1 MMSEQAEKTNV
12 GGQAVIEGVMM
23 RSPARVSVAVRKPS
37 GVIAVKTKEF
47 ASLTKKY
54 KFLGW
59 PIIRGG
65 VILIE
70 SLVLGIQAL
79 NFSGEIAMEEEKRLE
94 AAKKGE
100 TVKPKSDDSWQ
111 TRLGLALMVIF
122 SLGAGMAIFF
132 YLPLVLTQLLGIENS
147 IWFNLVD
154 GLFRLIIFLL
164 YLFLISRWKEIRRVF
179 EYHGAEHKS
188 IFAYESEDQVNL
200 EIARKYTTFHPRCGT
215 SFLLIVLVIS
225 IFVFIFLGKPNTIG
239 ERLIRLAFV
248 PLIGGF
254 SYELIKLSA
263 KFSQNPLVK
272 MFIAPGLWLQ
282 RITTQEPDDKQLEVA
297 LVALKASLGLELA
310 ENIEIVI
317 DEGK

>member
-1 MMSEQAEKTNV
+1 MVSEQAEKTNV

-23 RSPARVSVAVRKPS
+23 RSPSRVSVAVRKTN

-79 NFSGEIAMEEEKRLE
+79 NFSGEVAMEEEKRLE
-94 AAKKGE
+94 AAKKG
-100 TVKPKSDDSWQ
+100 KPIDEKSRNGWQ
-111 TRLGLALMVIF
+111 TQLGLALMVIV
-122 SLGAGMAIFF
+122 SLVAGMAIFF
-132 YLPLVLTQLLGIENS
+132 YLPLYLTELMGIENG

-154 GLFRLIIFLL
+154 GLYRLLIFLL
-164 YLFLISRWKEIRRVF
+164 YLFSISRWKEIRRVF

-200 EIARKYTTFHPRCGT
+200 ETARKYTTFHPRCGT

-225 IFVFIFLGKPNTIG
+225 IFVFVLLGKPNTYT
-239 ERLIRLAFV
+239 ERFIRLAFV

-263 KFSQNPLVK
+263 KFSENFFVK
-272 MFIAPGLWLQ
+272 LFTAPGLWLQ
-282 RITTQEPDDKQLEVA
+282 RITTQEPDDNQLEVA
-297 LVALKASLGLELA
+297 LVALKASIGLELPK
-310 ENIEIVI
+310 NIEIVI

>member
-1 MMSEQAEKTNV
+1 
-12 GGQAVIEGVMM
+12 
-23 RSPARVSVAVRKPS
+23 
-37 GVIAVKTKEF
+37 
-47 ASLTKKY
+47 
-54 KFLGW
+54 
-59 PIIRGG
+59 
-65 VILIE
+65 
-70 SLVLGIQAL
+70 
-79 NFSGEIAMEEEKRLE
+79 
-94 AAKKGE
+94 
-100 TVKPKSDDSWQ
+100 
-111 TRLGLALMVIF
+111 
-122 SLGAGMAIFF
+122 
-132 YLPLVLTQLLGIENS
+132 
-147 IWFNLVD
+147 
-154 GLFRLIIFLL
+154 
-164 YLFLISRWKEIRRVF
+164 LISRWKEIRRVF

>member
-1 MMSEQAEKTNV
+1 MVSEKTEKTNV

-23 RSPARVSVAVRKPS
+23 RSPLKVSVAVRKPS

-79 NFSGEIAMEEEKRLE
+79 NFSGEVAMEEEKRQE
-94 AAKKGE
+94 ALKKG
-100 TVKPKSDDSWQ
+100 KPIEEKSTESWQ
-111 TRLGLALMVIF
+111 TQLGLALMVVF
-122 SLGAGMAIFF
+122 SLAAGMAIFF
-132 YLPLVLTQLLGIENS
+132 YLPLFLTQLMGIES
-147 IWFNLVD
+147 GIWFNLVD
-154 GLFRLIIFLL
+154 GLYRLVIFLL
-164 YLFLISRWKEIRRVF
+164 YLILISQWKEIRRVF

-188 IFAYESEDQVNL
+188 IYAYESENQVNL
-200 EIARKYTTFHPRCGT
+200 EVARKYTTYHPRCGT

-225 IFVFIFLGKPNTIG
+225 IFVFVFQGKPSTIWDY
-239 ERLIRLAFV
+239 LIRFASV
-248 PLIGGF
+248 PIIGGF

-263 KFSQNPLVK
+263 KFSENPFVK
-272 MFIAPGLWLQ
+272 LFITPGLWLQ

-297 LVALKASLGLELA
+297 LVALKASLGIELP

-317 DEGK
+317 DKGK